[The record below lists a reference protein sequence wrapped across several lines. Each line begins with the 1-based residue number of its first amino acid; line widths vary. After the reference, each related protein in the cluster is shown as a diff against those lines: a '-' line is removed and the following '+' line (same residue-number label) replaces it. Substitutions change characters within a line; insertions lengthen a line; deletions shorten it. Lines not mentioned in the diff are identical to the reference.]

1 MNINEEEKKYGYF
14 QKSKRGVACQKKSMN
29 EFFYLLFLMFIWT
42 NRHAME
48 EKKHKV
54 HQHLYYGSYYM
65 GACVLL
71 IAIFQKLSIS
81 RKP

>member
-1 MNINEEEKKYGYF
+1 MGIFKN
-14 QKSKRGVACQKKSMN
+14 QKGAWPVKKKSMN

-48 EKKHKV
+48 EKKHIV